1 MSIDESLGS
10 MDLKKIASFL
20 RTRQESAEYLEK
32 VAKDKNIYIR
42 VSYSGFRAI
51 SIHPKQPCGAVPGFN
66 GYVQEFEKVKDHL
79 ERLPK
84 VDQLSIGNPGNNKPE
99 HRLQAYLIYHSLVR
113 ERSMPE
119 ILGCKHRFDELTFV
133 TDELKLENM
142 RSDMLFLARKDDVF
156 FPVLV
161 ELKNSRL
168 LGRLQEQLQNTNRA
182 MIESKLHFE
191 TVFQAVIGKDKNGI
205 DIPIDFS
212 KINRVIIWPRRE
224 SGGELSSSS
233 AEFRRDLLNCVLEF
247 CPDALDRLLDRD
259 SYASVFDLF

>member
-1 MSIDESLGS
+1 MSTEVSSGS
-10 MDLKKIASFL
+10 MDLNKIASFL
-20 RTRQESAEYLEK
+20 RTRQESAEYLKK

-51 SIHPKQPCGAVPGFN
+51 SIHPKQPCGAVPGFT
-66 GYVQEFEKVKDHL
+66 GYIQEFDKAKDLL
-79 ERLPK
+79 ERLPR
-84 VDQLSIGNPGNNKPE
+84 VDQLSIENPGNNKPE

-133 TDELKLENM
+133 TDELKLENI

-156 FPVLV
+156 FPVVV
-161 ELKNSRL
+161 ELKNGRL
-168 LGRLQEQLQNTNRA
+168 LNRLQEQLQNTNRA

-191 TVFQAVIGKDKNGI
+191 AMFQAVIGKDANGL

-212 KINRVIIWPRRE
+212 RANRVIIWPRRD
-224 SGGELSSSS
+224 SGGGLSSSS
-233 AEFRRDLLNCVLEF
+233 AQFQRDPLNCVLEF
-247 CPDALDRLLDRD
+247 CPVALGRLLDRD